1 MRSNEQI
8 AAIKKT
14 HSPPVQLLN
23 ALDTNKIEFLLNYY
37 HSQDKIEKNTGPK
50 VVYVQEGTGVIDDIL
65 IPLRKQFGN
74 FKVRACHFFD
84 VDNPHILHIDDS
96 YDYPTTYK
104 AFTIPLWVENGDC
117 NKIKLVMFD
126 QYYYGGPVKFFKDE
140 VFDKEVIF
148 YNKHLYE
155 YTGVENLVDTGIP
168 KNVKIKMLGHLKS
181 KWLEGLSVH
190 CYFPWTIGSIIAFDS
205 LRLHC
210 SSNFKN
216 IGIKRKIGLSI
227 FTEI

>member
-1 MRSNEQI
+1 MN
-8 AAIKKT
+8 
-14 HSPPVQLLN
+14 
-23 ALDTNKIEFLLNYY
+23 
-37 HSQDKIEKNTGPK
+37 
-50 VVYVQEGTGVIDDIL
+50 
-65 IPLRKQFGN
+65 
-74 FKVRACHFFD
+74 
-84 VDNPHILHIDDS
+84 
-96 YDYPTTYK
+96 
-104 AFTIPLWVENGDC
+104 
-117 NKIKLVMFD
+117 
-126 QYYYGGPVKFFKDE
+126 QY
-140 VFDKEVIF
+140 I
-148 YNKHLYE
+148 H
-155 YTGVENLVDTGIP
+155 